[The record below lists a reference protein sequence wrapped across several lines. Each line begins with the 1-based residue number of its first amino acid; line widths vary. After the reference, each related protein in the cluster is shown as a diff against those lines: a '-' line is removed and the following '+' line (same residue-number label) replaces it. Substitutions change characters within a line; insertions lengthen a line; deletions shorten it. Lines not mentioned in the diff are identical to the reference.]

1 MASVLLMRLIMML
14 VYAVP
19 GFLLYK
25 YKLITNEGVRDIGK
39 LLLYIIL
46 PAAIIKSY
54 DLELSLEMARG
65 LLLSF
70 ALSVL
75 CLILAVVLSRV
86 VYRGKKPIEEFGS
99 AFSNAGFMGIPLVTA
114 VIGSHAV
121 CYAAAFVALLN
132 VLQWTYGIFVMTGNK
147 EAISPKKILFNPILI
162 SFALGVLLFVLPF
175 RLPAFFSEI
184 LTTISAMN
192 APIAM
197 LTVGAYLAQVSI
209 KEMFTRRDGYFASA
223 IRLVAVPVATSFLL
237 WILPFGSA
245 EMKLATMILAAAP
258 IGSNVAV
265 YAQLYGGDYKKAVQE
280 VVLSTVLSVAT
291 MPLVIGLF
299 ETIL

>member
-1 MASVLLMRLIMML
+1 M
-14 VYAVP
+14 
-19 GFLLYK
+19 
-25 YKLITNEGVRDIGK
+25 
-39 LLLYIIL
+39 
-46 PAAIIKSY
+46 KSY
-54 DLELSLEMARG
+54 DLEFSADMANG

-70 ALSVL
+70 ALSAL
-75 CLILAVVLSRV
+75 CLTLAVLLSRV
-86 VYRGKKPIEEFGS
+86 VYRGKKPIEEFGA

-147 EAISPKKILFNPILI
+147 NAISPKKILLNPILI

-175 RLPAFFSEI
+175 RMPAFFSEI
-184 LTTISAMN
+184 LSAVAAMN

-209 KEMFTRRDGYFASA
+209 REMFTHRDGYIVSA
-223 IRLVAVPVATSFLL
+223 IRLVTVPVATALLL
-237 WILPFGSA
+237 WVLPFGSA

-265 YAQLYGGDYKKAVQE
+265 YAQIFGGDYKKAVQE
-280 VVLSTVLSVAT
+280 VVLSTVLSVVT

-299 ETIL
+299 EIH

>member
-1 MASVLLMRLIMML
+1 MGDWLEVHGRLQKSSAQRHNDHRIHCKSPPVGAGNKKTASGHSLRRVDRHRHCGNVCFRRDLIQG
-14 VYAVP
+14 A
-19 GFLLYK
+19 F
-25 YKLITNEGVRDIGK
+25 ECR
-39 LLLYIIL
+39 
-46 PAAIIKSY
+46 AAILRLFDYRRHSRIKN
-54 DLELSLEMARG
+54 L
-65 LLLSF
+65 
-70 ALSVL
+70 
-75 CLILAVVLSRV
+75 
-86 VYRGKKPIEEFGS
+86 GKMKR
-99 AFSNAGFMGIPLVTA
+99 
-114 VIGSHAV
+114 
-121 CYAAAFVALLN
+121 
-132 VLQWTYGIFVMTGNK
+132 
-147 EAISPKKILFNPILI
+147 AISPKKILFNPILI

-175 RLPAFFSEI
+175 RIPVFFSEI

-223 IRLVAVPVATSFLL
+223 IRLVAVPVATAFLL

-245 EMKLATMILAAAP
+245 EIKRTTMILAAAP

-291 MPLVIGLF
+291 MPLVIGMF
-299 ETIL
+299 EMIL